1 MNNILLRV
9 CSLLIF
15 FVPLQ
20 LAFQQQSQPFV
31 RPTSTTLFESTTNES
46 NNGRRDF
53 LAKASSAATAAAFG
67 AFLTVAGNPSTANA
81 VQKLDRVA
89 SDATWDGIP
98 LSASQS
104 KTADDLFSKLTA
116 ATTTN
121 STSTKK

>member
-9 CSLLIF
+9 CSLLVF
-15 FVPLQ
+15 FVPLH
-20 LAFQQQSQPFV
+20 LAAFQQQSQPFV

-67 AFLTVAGNPSTANA
+67 AFLTAGNPSTANA